1 MTALLISTP
10 ALCCWRENRGG
21 GRLGMQSVLNVLAN
35 RAKRDNTSMYAEAVR
50 KLQFSSMTAR
60 GDSQTVLWPL
70 EGDPWYAIAEE
81 MAQNVDLPDI
91 TNGSVDYYAPDGL
104 AEGEYKEI
112 TLPNGQA
119 VKFPASWNPSR
130 YLFEAEI
137 AGQLFWKE
145 T

>member
-1 MTALLISTP
+1 MSTLLIAGP
-10 ALCCWRENRGG
+10 ALCAWRENRGG

-60 GDSQTVLWPL
+60 GDSQTVLWPV

-81 MAQNVDLPDI
+81 MTQNPDLPDI
-91 TNGSVDYYAPDGL
+91 TNGSVDYYAPAGL
-104 AEGEYKEI
+104 AESQNY
-112 TLPNGQA
+112 TLPNGQV

-130 YLFEAEI
+130 YVFEAEI